1 MRRTERLVF
10 GPGRGGNIGNP
21 GLVPAFSDSPRVDAC
36 VRRGLYF
43 SVL

>member
-1 MRRTERLVF
+1 MERLVF
-10 GPGRGGNIGNP
+10 GPGQGGNIGKQGLAP
-21 GLVPAFSDSPRVDAC
+21 GFSDSPRVDAR